1 VEGMLLV
8 ARHRFDGEGQRKQRM
23 VTYRSTGSDDAAAFD
38 REGREVSSWR
48 LAACKS
54 MGSPMDL
61 VEEGEEAIGS
71 HRTEDHVVEK
81 KGCYQFGA
89 RH

>member
-38 REGREVSSWR
+38 REGRE
-48 LAACKS
+48 
-54 MGSPMDL
+54 
-61 VEEGEEAIGS
+61 
-71 HRTEDHVVEK
+71 
-81 KGCYQFGA
+81 GA
-89 RH
+89 GG

>member
-1 VEGMLLV
+1 
-8 ARHRFDGEGQRKQRM
+8 
-23 VTYRSTGSDDAAAFD
+23 
-38 REGREVSSWR
+38 
-48 LAACKS
+48 
-54 MGSPMDL
+54 MDL

-71 HRTEDHVVEK
+71 RRMEEDVVEK

>member
-38 REGREVSSWR
+38 REGREQGGKLMAPGSLQVNG
-48 LAACKS
+48 KS
-54 MGSPMDL
+54 YGSRRGRGRGDWKP
-61 VEEGEEAIGS
+61 
-71 HRTEDHVVEK
+71 
-81 KGCYQFGA
+81 
-89 RH
+89 

>member
-1 VEGMLLV
+1 
-8 ARHRFDGEGQRKQRM
+8 
-23 VTYRSTGSDDAAAFD
+23 
-38 REGREVSSWR
+38 
-48 LAACKS
+48 
-54 MGSPMDL
+54 MDL